1 MKKYFLTLTSIFLL
15 SSVFA
20 QHTNIMIGNTGDPE
34 EPSIMIN
41 PKNTNEMVAGA
52 NINLYYISK
61 DAGHTWTEGT
71 LTSTYGVW
79 GDPCI
84 FVDTTGSFYFVH
96 LSNPPTGNWIDR
108 IVCQKADSIDGNW
121 SDGTF
126 TGLNGAK
133 AQDKAWTIVDRNKN
147 IIYMTW
153 TQFDVYGDTTSA
165 DSSIILF
172 SRSVDGGQT
181 WITPKRINKIAGDC
195 VDSDSTTE
203 GAVPAVGPEGEVYVA
218 WAGPEGLLFD
228 KSLDSGKTWLDQD
241 IFVGDIPGGWD
252 YMVPGIQ
259 RCNGLPITVCDLS
272 GGPNNGTIYIN
283 WSDQRN
289 GTTDTDIWLVKSTD
303 GGNTWTAPKR
313 VNDDAPGKQQFFT
326 WMCIDQKTGYLWFVF
341 YDRRNSSANQTDV
354 YIAVSK
360 DGGETFANY
369 KINTTTFT
377 PNAGVF
383 FGDYTNISAYN
394 NVVRPVWSE
403 YSAGNLSLWTAI
415 VDTTI
420 LGVDDNKV
428 DLDDLSL
435 DQNNPNPFVEN
446 TYIGFKLHRPA
457 TVTLK
462 VYDIFGREIAT
473 LINNEKYNAGKYI
486 RHFDASQYQLSSGT
500 YYFSLIRND
509 KILTRKMLLLK

>member
-1 MKKYFLTLTSIFLL
+1 MKKQFLIIIAIFLL
-15 SSVFA
+15 SSAFA
-20 QHTNIMIGNTGDPE
+20 QHTNILIGNQGDPE

-52 NINLYYISK
+52 NIDKYYISN
-61 DAGHTWTEGT
+61 DAGLNWTEDT

-84 FVDTTGSFYFVH
+84 IVDTAGSFYFLH
-96 LSNPPTGNWIDR
+96 LSNPAVGNWIDR
-108 IVCQKADSIDGNW
+108 IVCQKADSIDGAWNDG
-121 SDGTF
+121 SYTFVDGT
-126 TGLNGAK
+126 K
-133 AQDKAWTIVDRNKN
+133 AQDKEWAVVDRNKN
-147 IIYMTW
+147 IIYVTW
-153 TQFDVYGDTTSA
+153 TQFDNYGSA
-165 DSSIILF
+165 ASTDSSTILF

-181 WITPKRINKIAGDC
+181 WISPKRINKIAGDC
-195 VDSDSTTE
+195 IDSDYTTE
-203 GAVPAVGPEGEVYVA
+203 GAVPTVGPNGEVYVS

-228 KSLDSGKTWLDQD
+228 RSLDSGNTWLDQD
-241 IFVGDIPGGWD
+241 IFVSDIPGGWD
-252 YMVPGIQ
+252 YAIPGIQ
-259 RCNGLPITVCDLS
+259 RCNGLPVIDCDLS

-289 GTTDTDIWLVKSTD
+289 GTTDTDIWLTKSTD
-303 GGNTWTAPKR
+303 GGNTWTAPIR
-313 VNDDAPGKQQFFT
+313 VNNDAPGKQQFFT
-326 WMCIDQKTGYLWFVF
+326 WMCVDQKTGYLWFVF
-341 YDRRNSSANQTDV
+341 YDRRNTSASQTDV

-360 DGGETFANY
+360 DGGETFSNN

-377 PNAGVF
+377 PSASVF

-394 NVVRPVWSE
+394 NVVRPIWSE

-415 VDTTI
+415 IDTTS
-420 LGVDDNKV
+420 LGVDNNF
-428 DLDDLSL
+428 DLEDLSL
-435 DQNNPNPFVEN
+435 EQNNPNPFVEN

-462 VYDIFGREIAT
+462 VYDIFGREVAT

-500 YYFSLIRND
+500 YYFSLISNE